1 VEVLLRTDPENRL
14 DRAVRPLLREAGD
27 RALENLAWLRE
38 HMPPFFFITMREEA
52 EAVAALCLGLL
63 RLSADRR
70 LVLLDR
76 DKEFMAARLDL
87 PGSLYE
93 SLQTLQPREISYAEM
108 AHSYAPVP
116 GTNHDLEFQRF
127 EFDRKGDAE
136 IASAGEPVIPAS
148 IKSAVYAELRKFTP
162 SPPAREREKLLS
174 LLWLNNEDYV
184 RDSPPRR
191 VARILWLFH
200 QGRNHA
206 GIYLDAENEDGDA
219 AEERRES
226 RVLFAVGNP
235 PQKDYLTQ
243 VMEVFNRLNL
253 GVRRA
258 YTLTISTG
266 VHPYFLG
273 TFYVK
278 RRDGGFLE
286 KESEFFRVLR
296 RELYNTQILATES
309 LTYKE
314 FVLNRLM
321 TGEEASLVNA
331 FIGFCHTNL
340 AHNQPH
346 RYTLEDVMRAFHSHP
361 DVALKLTRLFELRF
375 DPDIP
380 EREAATR
387 AAHDATAREV
397 EEYNTGHKMLD
408 EFRRSIFRATLSF
421 IRRTLKTNFFVPEKH
436 ALAFRLDPAYLAD
449 LGPDFTSDLPPERPF
464 RVTFFY
470 GRQELGYHI
479 GFSDIA
485 RGGWRTIVT
494 KTRDDYVTVANFV
507 FRENYVLAHTQHLK
521 NKDIYEGGSKMVV
534 VLNAPDLPTKER
546 MNQRLYKTQF
556 GFINAFL
563 DIFVTES
570 GRVKDPRVVDYYGED
585 EPIEL
590 GPDEN
595 MHDEMI
601 ELIAELSRR
610 RGYLLGIGIMSSKN
624 AGINHKAYGVTSTGV
639 VKFAEI
645 TMREL
650 GIDILRDPFTVKF
663 TGGPNGDVAGN
674 AMRILLAKCPR
685 VKIRLILDGTGALY
699 DAEGADRE
707 ELSRIVLRSD
717 IEAFDPKKLHPG
729 GFLLYRN
736 VRRREGLRELFR
748 RLDRTAS
755 GVEEQWVTTD
765 EFHREFDGLLFTVPA
780 DLFLPSGGRPETIDG
795 ENWTRFL
802 HEDGT
807 PTARAIVEGANSFL
821 TPEARARLQER
832 DVVIL
837 RDASANKCGVISSS
851 YEIIANLLMTEKEFL
866 AHKEEYIA
874 DVLPILEKR
883 AADEA
888 NLIFRRRREAGKA
901 LPCTEI
907 SNAISIEI
915 NRHYAVLFDYF
926 QRRPDLCR
934 KPPYRSALFAHLP
947 RFLRE
952 TPKYRMRVSKLPGKY
967 RSAILA
973 SEIASAIVYRGGF
986 ERNFEEDLKRYLSR
1000 TFKGEEG
1007 PNRSG
1012 S

>member
-1 VEVLLRTDPENRL
+1 MRLDPERRL
-14 DRAVRPLLREAGD
+14 DRDVRRLLREAGG
-27 RALENLAWLRE
+27 RAMENLAWLRAN
-38 HMPPFFFITMREEA
+38 MPPFFFITMQEEA
-52 EAVAALCLGLL
+52 ETVATLCLGLS
-63 RLSADRR
+63 RLASNRQ
-70 LVLLDR
+70 LVLIDR
-76 DKEFMAARLDL
+76 EREFMAARLDV
-87 PGSLYE
+87 PGSLYRT
-93 SLQTLQPREISYAEM
+93 LQTLQPRDISYAEM

-116 GTNHDLEFQRF
+116 GTDHDLEFQRF
-127 EFDRKGDAE
+127 EFDRKSDAE
-136 IASAGEPVIPAS
+136 VASAGDPEIPAPVRR
-148 IKSAVYAELRKFTP
+148 AVYAELRRLP
-162 SPPAREREKLLS
+162 HPPPVRERDRLLRI
-174 LLWLNNEDYV
+174 LWLNNEGYV
-184 RDSPPRR
+184 RISPPRR
-191 VARILWLFH
+191 VARILWLLH
-200 QGRNHA
+200 QGRSHA
-206 GIYLDAENEDGDA
+206 GMFLDAETEPGDA
-219 AEERRES
+219 TEERRET

-235 PQKDYLTQ
+235 PQRDYLAQ

-258 YTLTISTG
+258 YALTVSTG

-286 KESEFFRVLR
+286 KESDLFRRLR

-309 LTYKE
+309 RTYKG

-346 RYTLEDVMRAFHSHP
+346 RYTLEDVMRAFHTHP

-380 EREAATR
+380 DRETAYRSAC
-387 AAHDATAREV
+387 DAIGREI
-397 EEYNTGHKMLD
+397 EEYNTGHNMLD
-408 EFRRSIFRATLSF
+408 VFRRSVFRAALSF
-421 IRRTLKTNFFVPEKH
+421 IRRTLKTNFFVPEKQ

-470 GRQELGYHI
+470 GRQGLGYHI

-485 RGGWRTIVT
+485 RGGWRTIFT

-534 VLNAPDLPTKER
+534 VVNAPDLQVEER
-546 MNQRLYKTQF
+546 TTQRLFQLQY
-556 GFINAFL
+556 GFLHAFL
-563 DIFVTES
+563 DIFVTEN
-570 GRVKDPRVVDYYGED
+570 GRAKDPRVVDYYGED

-595 MHDEMI
+595 MRDEMI
-601 ELIAELSRR
+601 ELIAETSRR
-610 RGYLLGIGIMSSKN
+610 RGYLLGIGIISSKN
-624 AGINHKAYGVTSTGV
+624 AGINHKRYGVTSTGV
-639 VKFAEI
+639 VAFAGI

-674 AMRILLAKCPR
+674 AMRILLSRCPGIG
-685 VKIRLILDGTGALY
+685 IRLILDGTGALY
-699 DAEGADRE
+699 DPNGADRQ
-707 ELSRIVLRSD
+707 ELSRIVLRDD
-717 IEAFDPKKLHPG
+717 IEAFDPARLSPG
-729 GFLLYRN
+729 GFLLCRN

-748 RLDRTAS
+748 RFDRTPS

-765 EFHREFDGLLFTVPA
+765 EFYREFDGLLFTVPA
-780 DLFLPSGGRPETIDG
+780 DLFLPSGGRPETING

-802 HEDGT
+802 REDGT

-832 DVVIL
+832 GVVIL

-866 AHKEEYIA
+866 AHKEAYIA
-874 DVLPILEKR
+874 DVLSILEKR
-883 AADEA
+883 AEDEA

-901 LPCTEI
+901 VPCTEI
-907 SNAISIEI
+907 SDAISVEI
-915 NRHYAVLFDYF
+915 NRHYATLFDFF
-926 QRRPDLCR
+926 QRRQELCR
-934 KPPYRSALFAHLP
+934 KPPYRNALLAHLP
-947 RFLRE
+947 RFLRDN
-952 TPKYRMRVSKLPGKY
+952 PNYRRRVSRLPGKY

-973 SEIASAIVYRGGF
+973 SEIASTIVYRGGF
-986 ERNFEEDLKRYLSR
+986 ERNFEEDLKGYLSR
-1000 TFKGEEG
+1000 TFGAG
-1007 PNRSG
+1007 AV
-1012 S
+1012 